1 MDSKMGY
8 QELPGASSVH
18 DARRRPSLPKTILLA
33 LCTAVAT
40 ATVLTCNTF
49 LQSAASQRIH
59 YVPLN
64 AETILT
70 RCAALGEKPRPPTD
84 FLARDA
90 SDRYEPGTK
99 STLVK
104 NARIWTGARNGTE
117 IVYGDVYLDKGVVK
131 GIGYIPEALYASERE
146 VIVVDAKGGWVTPG
160 LVDLHSHVGVSS
172 VPELHG
178 TLDVNSEHGPILPW
192 LRSID
197 AFNTHDDA
205 FQLAIAGGVTS
216 VQVLP
221 GSGNAIAGQAFMFK
235 LRKTSDRTPSS
246 MVLEPPHS
254 LNGSSAN
261 SEHPMRWRHMK
272 QACGESLIAYG
283 NRMDSMWS
291 YRWAYNEARR
301 IKDSQDVYCAK
312 AEAGLWDE
320 LSGQNYPDNLQ
331 WEALVDVLR
340 GRVKVSTHCY
350 EEVDL
355 DSMVRLTNE
364 FEFPIASF
372 HHASEAWLVPNLL
385 KRTRV
390 VCFLHELALTEWGGT
405 PTVGV
410 FAAVHRYKRESFR
423 GSGFAPRV
431 LADNGI
437 PVVMKSDHPILNS
450 RYLMYE
456 AQQAHYWG
464 LPPHLAL
471 LSVTAVPATAAG
483 MSHRIGVLQEGTDAD
498 VVLWD
503 SHPLQLG
510 ATPRKVWIDGIL
522 QIGADEEGIVIGKG
536 KEARQFQEVPNVPN
550 WDKERK
556 EAIKWDGL
564 PPLAPTQ
571 YRSRVLL
578 RNVREVTVR
587 DPDAEDRLKTLLEPG
602 ELSDVVLDR
611 GRITCIGK
619 HCLGG
624 INAEVEI
631 DLQGG
636 AIAPSLM
643 TFGSPLGVEE
653 IMLEASTG
661 DGVLFDPLHGD
672 PPSILGDKGGLVRTA
687 DALKF
692 GTRNALLAHRAGVTY
707 ATSSLEKTTYF
718 TSPAFIAGLSVTF
731 RTGSAHALEPGAVI
745 KQITALHIVLSRT
758 SPSSL
763 VGQASVST
771 QIAALRRLL
780 LNGEPDDT
788 ETGHWFK
795 RAAQGAIPLV
805 IDVASADIMAVL
817 LRLKVE
823 VEQARGSLMKMVF
836 FRATEAHLIADEIAR
851 EKVGIILEPA
861 RPFPQVW
868 DERRIL
874 AGPPL
879 TNDTSLVRLMDA
891 GVTVAIGCRDAWQPV
906 NTRFDVAWAALETNG
921 RITRQKAQA
930 LVTTNLEKL
939 LDIEGWIDED
949 GGDLVAYQGG
959 SIFDLSRKPV
969 AVASP
974 RRGLVDV
981 L

>member
-1 MDSKMGY
+1 MD
-8 QELPGASSVH
+8 ASSVL
-18 DARRRPSLPKTILLA
+18 DARRRSSLSRTLLLA

-40 ATVLTCNTF
+40 ATVLTYNTF
-49 LQSAASQRIH
+49 LQASAPSQRIH
-59 YVPLN
+59 HVPLN
-64 AETILT
+64 AETILSQCT
-70 RCAALGEKPRPPTD
+70 ALRETPRPPTD
-84 FLARDA
+84 FFARDA
-90 SDRYEPGTK
+90 SDRFEPGTK
-99 STLVK
+99 STLIK

-131 GIGYIPEALYASERE
+131 GIGYIPDYQYTSERD

-160 LVDLHSHVGVSS
+160 LVDLHSHLGVSS

-178 TLDVNSEHGPILPW
+178 ALDVNSGHGPIVPW

-197 AFNTHDDA
+197 GFNTHDDA

-221 GSGNAIAGQAFMFK
+221 GSANAIAGQAFMFK
-235 LRKTSDRTPSS
+235 LRKTSDHTPLS
-246 MVLEPPHS
+246 MVLEPPHT
-254 LNGSSAN
+254 LNGSASY
-261 SEHPMRWRHMK
+261 EHPMRWRHLK
-272 QACGESLIAYG
+272 QACGESLLAYG

-291 YRWAYNEARR
+291 YRWAYNEARK
-301 IKDSQDVYCAK
+301 IKEAQDAYCAK

-320 LSGQNYPDNLQ
+320 LKGQVYPESSQ
-331 WEALVDVLR
+331 WEVMVDVLR

-385 KRTRV
+385 KRT
-390 VCFLHELALTEWGGT
+390 WGGT

-423 GSGFAPRV
+423 GSAFAPRV
-431 LADNGI
+431 LADSGI

-471 LSVTAVPATAAG
+471 LSVTAVPASAAG
-483 MSHRIGVLQEGTDAD
+483 MSHRIGVLQEGADAD

-522 QIGADEEGIVIGKG
+522 QVGAEKDNIIVGKG
-536 KEARQFQEVPNVPN
+536 KEGREFQEVPNVPN
-550 WDKERK
+550 WDKER
-556 EAIKWDGL
+556 EDAVKWEGL

-571 YRSRVLL
+571 YRGRVLM

-587 DPDAEDRLKTLLEPG
+587 DLAAEDGLKTMLAQGEPT
-602 ELSDVVLDR
+602 DVVVDG
-611 GRITCIGK
+611 GRITCVGK

-624 INAEVEI
+624 VNAEIEL
-631 DLQGG
+631 DLRGG
-636 AIAPSLM
+636 VIAPSLM

-653 IMLEASTG
+653 IMLEPSTG

-672 PPSILGDKGGLVRTA
+672 PPAILGDKGGLVRTA

-718 TSPAFIAGLSVTF
+718 ASPAFIAGLSVTF
-731 RTGSAHALEPGAVI
+731 RTGSAHALERGAVI
-745 KQITALHIVLSRT
+745 KQVTALHVVLSRT
-758 SPSSL
+758 SPSSS
-763 VGQASVST
+763 VGQVSVST
-771 QIAALRRLL
+771 QIAVLRRLL

-788 ETGHWFK
+788 ETGYWFK
-795 RAAQGAIPLV
+795 RVAQGAIPLV

-817 LRLKVE
+817 LKLKIE
-823 VEQARGSLMKMVF
+823 IEQARGSFMKLVF
-836 FRATEAHLIADEIAR
+836 FGATEAHLIAEEIAGA
-851 EKVGIILEPA
+851 KIGVILEPA

-868 DERRIL
+868 DDRRIL

-879 TNDTSLVRLMDA
+879 TNQTSLIALIDA
-891 GVTVAIGCRDAWQPV
+891 GVTVAVGCRDAWQPV

-930 LVTTNLEKL
+930 LVSTNLEKL
-939 LDIEGWIDED
+939 LDIEGWVDED
-949 GGDLVAYQGG
+949 GGDLVAYEWGNVFELT
-959 SIFDLSRKPV
+959 SKPV